1 MRSLFAVMRLEL
13 KLFFRDRRALIM
25 ILGIPIG
32 IASFIGYLTDDRR
45 RSTDAPRIGVVIADL
60 DHSPLSRRLV
70 EGFQSDAQFD
80 VVTTN
85 ADAARALVTN
95 GKYPGALILPPG
107 FGGDLFPGLLDT
119 NRRPVVTVLFDPSHR
134 FEKSLLEGLLLPKI
148 IITVVKELKDP
159 AAARRWVRNG
169 MDQLQKATGLDD
181 DDRAR
186 IGQLLS
192 RTDDWLASR
201 TNRSGL
207 PSDSQAV
214 PGTDSFQLPSP
225 VRLVS
230 EAATQNRRA
239 YNGYAHSFP
248 GMALQFILMG
258 MVDFAVNLI
267 RDRET
272 GIFQRLR
279 ATPLSRRTL
288 LGGKMLAQ
296 SVVALISMV
305 ACMAFSMVVFGVRI
319 EGSVT
324 GFLLL
329 LLVVPWMSAG
339 FGLMLAGLGG
349 TPAGTRGLSIALVL
363 LLVMVGGAWF
373 PPFLFPAWLQTVALA
388 TPIRWA
394 VEGFDAVT
402 WRGLGLESVLPSI
415 AALSGFAALFSL
427 IGFARFRWR
436 GRRG

>member
-25 ILGIPIG
+25 IVGIPIG

-45 RSTDAPRIGVVIADL
+45 RSTDAPRIDVVLADI
-60 DHSPLSRRLV
+60 DHSPLSQKLV
-70 EGFQSDAQFD
+70 ESFQSDAQFE

-85 ADAARALVTN
+85 ADAARALVMT
-95 GKYPGALILPPG
+95 GKYPAALILPSG
-107 FGGDLFPGLLDT
+107 FGDNLLPGLLDT

-148 IITVVKELKDP
+148 ITTVAKDLRDP
-159 AAARRWVRNG
+159 ETARRLVRDG
-169 MDQLQKATGLDD
+169 VERLKRASGLEAEDRTRIQRLL
-181 DDRAR
+181 DRA
-186 IGQLLS
+186 
-192 RTDDWLASR
+192 DEWLASR
-201 TNRSGL
+201 ANRQGIDANSATNTS
-207 PSDSQAV
+207 S
-214 PGTDSFQLPSP
+214 DSFQLPSP
-225 VRLVS
+225 VRVVS
-230 EAATQNRRA
+230 EAATQNRRP

-267 RDRET
+267 KDRET

-279 ATPLSRRTL
+279 ATPLSRATL

-296 SVVALISMV
+296 SLVALISMV
-305 ACMAFSMVVFGVRI
+305 ACFAFSMLVFGVRI
-319 EGSVT
+319 EGSPV

-329 LLVVPWMSAG
+329 LLVVPLMSAG

-373 PPFLFPAWLQTVALA
+373 PSFLFPAWLQSVALA
-388 TPIRWA
+388 TPVRWA

-402 WRGLGLESVLPSI
+402 WRGLGLASALPSV
-415 AALSGFAALFSL
+415 AALLGFAVVFSG

-436 GRRG
+436 GQRG